1 MFVLL
6 KIKISM
12 QEFSNKLID
21 LQSLPKYQE
30 VVFEKLHPKY
40 KNVIVI
46 NLSIISMM
54 ILFGTMST
62 FISVYFGGGDVEG
75 SFYIWILMA
84 ALLSITLLFWLS
96 FIAFKK
102 KGYAIREKDLLYRR
116 GILATSKTI
125 IPLNRI
131 QHIAVSEGVF
141 SRFYGL
147 ASIEIYT
154 AGGSSSDL
162 RIPGIEKERAYQ
174 IKEFLMEN
182 LNGEK
187 KQITPIAPEN
197 HQQQNHQDGAAEF

>member
-1 MFVLL
+1 
-6 KIKISM
+6 M
-12 QEFSNKLID
+12 QEFSNTIID
-21 LQSLPKYQE
+21 LQRLPKYQE

-46 NLSIISMM
+46 NLSIISMI
-54 ILFGTMST
+54 ILFATMST
-62 FISVYFGGGDVEG
+62 FISVYFSADKVAR
-75 SFYIWILMA
+75 SFYIGILGA
-84 ALLSITLLFWLS
+84 ALVFIVLLFWLS

-102 KGYAIREKDLLYRR
+102 KGYALREKDLLYRR

-125 IPLNRI
+125 IPFNRI

-162 RIPGIEKERAYQ
+162 RIAGIEKERAYQ
-174 IKEFLMEN
+174 IKEFLMKN
-182 LNGEK
+182 LNGEP
-187 KQITPIAPEN
+187 KQTPIIASEN
-197 HQQQNHQDGAAEF
+197 HTPQNQQDGAAEF

>member
-1 MFVLL
+1 
-6 KIKISM
+6 M
-12 QEFSNKLID
+12 QEFSNTIID
-21 LQSLPKYQE
+21 LQRLPKYQE

-46 NLSIISMM
+46 NLSIISVI
-54 ILFGTMST
+54 ILIATMST
-62 FISVYFGGGDVEG
+62 FISVYFRTEDTQE

-84 ALLSITLLFWLS
+84 ALVFITLLFWLS

-102 KGYAIREKDLLYRR
+102 KGYVIREKDLMYRR

-125 IPLNRI
+125 IPFNRI
-131 QHIAVSEGVF
+131 QHIAVSEGVL

-162 RIPGIEKERAYQ
+162 RIPGIEKEKAYQ
-174 IKEFLMEN
+174 IKEFLMDN
-182 LNGEK
+182 LNAEK
-187 KQITPIAPEN
+187 KRTNPIVSEN
-197 HQQQNHQDGAAEF
+197 HEQETQEDEATEF

>member
-1 MFVLL
+1 
-6 KIKISM
+6 M
-12 QEFSNKLID
+12 QEFSNTIID
-21 LQSLPKYQE
+21 LHRLPKYQE

-40 KNVIVI
+40 KNIIVI
-46 NLSIISMM
+46 NLSIISMI
-54 ILFGTMST
+54 ILFATMST
-62 FISVYFGGGDVEG
+62 FISVYFGGGDVKG
-75 SFYIWILMA
+75 SFYVWILMA
-84 ALLSITLLFWLS
+84 ALLLITLLFWLS

-116 GILATSKTI
+116 GVLATSKTV
-125 IPLNRI
+125 IPFNRI

-174 IKEFLMEN
+174 IKEFLMKN
-182 LNGEK
+182 LNEEK
-187 KQITPIAPEN
+187 KQTSSMLSEN

>member
-1 MFVLL
+1 
-6 KIKISM
+6 M
-12 QEFSNKLID
+12 QEFSNTIID
-21 LQSLPKYQE
+21 LQRLPKYQE

-46 NLSIISMM
+46 NLSIISMV
-54 ILFGTMST
+54 ILMATIST
-62 FISVYFGGGDVEG
+62 FISVYFGTEDTQG

-84 ALLSITLLFWLS
+84 ALVFITLLFWLS

-102 KGYAIREKDLLYRR
+102 KGYVIREKDLMYRR

-125 IPLNRI
+125 IPFNRI
-131 QHIAVSEGVF
+131 QHIAVSEGVL

-162 RIPGIEKERAYQ
+162 RIPGIEKEKAYQ
-174 IKEFLMEN
+174 IKEFLMDN
-182 LNGEK
+182 LNAEK
-187 KQITPIAPEN
+187 KRTNPIVSEN
-197 HQQQNHQDGAAEF
+197 HEQETQEDEATEF